1 MRFHRP
7 SSLRNPLIAIAAALM
22 MTIGCSDNTKTQ
34 DPIPALD
41 PLRIAVL
48 MPALDG
54 STQGY
59 PNLEWALENVNAA
72 GGVAG
77 RQLALDYFDAPQ
89 TSEEIATI
97 GAELAADA
105 EHVAVIGPAGS
116 APLFAVANAFIDT
129 NKPIVSTT
137 STSDD
142 LLRAFGG
149 KGSIWRTRES
159 DIAQTELL
167 ARFAQKSNAKRITLL
182 SSLDVG
188 GYTFFS
194 WFGFFAREIGFA
206 DTDINIVTLP
216 SKQPCSNAVMK
227 ALETKPEMLFV
238 APNSPVEVE
247 CIVKS
252 LPPAGMPRPRI
263 ILADTGLDTNTLVG
277 LGAQGVEGFS
287 GAGSNEYQTA
297 FEARY
302 PGQLI
307 APHGPSE
314 YDAVLLLAYG
324 LEKSNGVGRKPLIA
338 AMKDVVDG
346 TDENAHGWD
355 ADGIRGTLEALR
367 AGKKPRLQGPT
378 GPLVFEPTL
387 YMDLESY
394 TYAHYQINADGV
406 AYDERFSTGDP
417 SFLTSQGA
425 FVKPGLPTKDVDQSS
440 WNPATTKT
448 DTWAVIGALSS
459 GFSNYRH
466 QADALQQY
474 QMLRANGI
482 TDDHIILILADDIA
496 TNPEND
502 LLGQVR
508 NEPSGEDVY
517 AGVEID
523 YGISLSPT
531 DIQNILTGTVT
542 ATTPKVIS
550 PTASSNVF
558 MYLAGHGGTAGI
570 PLDAQTTEAGLAGE
584 GAVFSPANLR
594 ESLCSM
600 SAAGK
605 FRRTLVVIE
614 SCFSGAF
621 GEAES
626 GGIEFGCG
634 ANAGEVPLEGVVLM
648 TAANGKEVS
657 YAGAYDRDV
666 PEWVNDAFSRQ
677 FTTQAQVSFARSIA
691 DVYADAYRGTAGSH
705 PSIFNVEHA
714 GRMTLVSVGEFLM
727 P

>member
-1 MRFHRP
+1 
-7 SSLRNPLIAIAAALM
+7 M
-22 MTIGCSDNTKTQ
+22 MTIGCSDKTTTSV
-34 DPIPALD
+34 PTPALD
-41 PLRIAVL
+41 PLRIAVF
-48 MPALDG
+48 MPAIEG
-54 STQGY
+54 STSGS

-77 RQLALDYFDAPQ
+77 RQLVFDYVEPPK
-89 TSEEIATI
+89 TIEEITAI
-97 GAELAADA
+97 GTQLAADD
-105 EHVAVIGPAGS
+105 EHVAVIGPPGS
-116 APLFAVANAFIDT
+116 EALFAVANAFVDT

-149 KGSIWRTRES
+149 KGPIWRTRES

-167 ARFAQKSNAKRITLL
+167 VRFAKDAKAQRITLL
-182 SSLDVG
+182 TSLDVG

-206 DTDINIVTLP
+206 ETDINIVTLP
-216 SKQPCSNAVMK
+216 SKQPCQNAVK
-227 ALETKPEMLFV
+227 QALDSKPELLFV
-238 APNSPVEVE
+238 TPNSPVELE
-247 CIVKS
+247 CIVTS

-263 ILADTGLDTNTLVG
+263 ILADTGLDNNALIG
-277 LGAQGVEGFS
+277 SGAQDIEGFS
-287 GAGSNEYQTA
+287 GAGSDEYQAA
-297 FEARY
+297 FAAKY
-302 PGQLI
+302 PDQWI

-324 LEKSNGVGRKPLIA
+324 LEESEGVGRKPLLA
-338 AMKDVVDG
+338 AMKKVVDG
-346 TDENAHGWD
+346 ADENMRGWD

-367 AGKKPRLQGPT
+367 AGQTPRLQGAT
-378 GPLVFEPTL
+378 GPLEFEPAL
-387 YMDLESY
+387 YMDLASY
-394 TYAHYQINADGV
+394 TYAHYRVDAKGIT
-406 AYDERFSTGDP
+406 YDQRFSTGDP
-417 SFLTSQGA
+417 SFLTSKGA
-425 FVKPGLPTKDVDQSS
+425 FVKPELPTKDVDQSN
-440 WNPATTKT
+440 WMPVTAKT
-448 DTWAVIGALSS
+448 DTWAVIAALSS

-474 QMLRANGI
+474 QVLRANGI
-482 TDDHIILILADDIA
+482 ADDHIILILADDIA
-496 TNPEND
+496 SNPSNA
-502 LLGQVR
+502 LMGQVR
-508 NEPSGEDVY
+508 NEPSGKNMY
-517 AGVEID
+517 ASVEID
-523 YGISLSPT
+523 YGISVTPT
-531 DIQNILTGTVT
+531 DIQNILEGNVT

-558 MYLAGHGGTAGI
+558 IYLAGHGGTAGI

-584 GAVFSPANLR
+584 GAVFSPTNLR
-594 ESLCSM
+594 ESLCTM
-600 SAAGK
+600 STKGM

-621 GEAES
+621 GDAKY
-626 GGIEFGCG
+626 GGLEFGCG
-634 ANAGEVPLEGVVLM
+634 ANAGELSLEGVVLV
-648 TAANGKEVS
+648 TAANGSEVS

-677 FTTQAQVSFARSIA
+677 FITQAQVSFTRSIA

-714 GRMTLVSVGEFLM
+714 GRMTLVPVGEFLL